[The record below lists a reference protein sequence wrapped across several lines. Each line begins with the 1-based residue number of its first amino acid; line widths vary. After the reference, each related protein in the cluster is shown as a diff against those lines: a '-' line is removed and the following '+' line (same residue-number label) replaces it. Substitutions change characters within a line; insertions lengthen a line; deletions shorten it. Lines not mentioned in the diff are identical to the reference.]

1 MEPMVKLGGRVRDAT
16 HAVLPEGLKVEITPR
31 SVTGAPSFDIRVQVG
46 RAAHRFVAGW
56 AGAGWPADVQALV
69 KVAPDLDVVYAKKL
83 SDGARS
89 WLSERH
95 IGWADETG
103 RASLELEPGLAVVRE

>member
-1 MEPMVKLGGRVRDAT
+1 M
-16 HAVLPEGLKVEITPR
+16 
-31 SVTGAPSFDIRVQVG
+31 TGAPSFDVRVQVG
-46 RAAHRFVAGW
+46 SVAHRFVAGW

-69 KVAPDLDVVYAKKL
+69 RVAPDLDVVYAKKL

-95 IGWADETG
+95 IGWVDETG
-103 RASLELEPGLAVVRE
+103 RASLLLDSGLVVVREPGATEQRQVAEDR